1 MKQIIKAIERYSVKD
16 VPFISVMFET
26 TSTGKQT
33 TNNYFVI
40 DGCYERNL
48 FGVLVHTRIG
58 HEVDLQ
64 FDILTGRLSGIKNF
78 SLGIEANYK
87 GNSAPAKNM
96 VEI

>member
-1 MKQIIKAIERYSVKD
+1 MKQIIKGIERYSVKD

-48 FGVLVHTRIG
+48 FGVLA
-58 HEVDLQ
+58 LAS
-64 FDILTGRLSGIKNF
+64 F
-78 SLGIEANYK
+78 
-87 GNSAPAKNM
+87 
-96 VEI
+96 